1 MKQYNRIMKTNI
13 PKTPIIVILA
23 LLLLGGAGY
32 ATFSFGIIDLSRFS
46 VIDRLSSQEFIAQVN
61 GEGVQTAL
69 FDLRFAQIADSYK
82 AQGTTLEGESKETV
96 KQEILQDMINEILL
110 VQYGKEQGIIAEE
123 EAIDSEYQRIV
134 SQFPGEEKEF
144 QQNLAAKG
152 ITLENIRRTI
162 SQDLIIQKVIEQQTA
177 QNSVEVSEQEIQQ
190 TYDEAKTQNTE
201 VPPFEE
207 AKPQIENFLRQQKI
221 GQIINALVAQ
231 LREKANIVISG

>member
-32 ATFSFGIIDLSRFS
+32 AAFSFGIIDLSRFS
-46 VIDRLSSQEFIAQVN
+46 ISNPPPAQEFMAQVN
-61 GEGVQTAL
+61 GEGIRTTL
-69 FDLRFAQIADSYK
+69 FDLRLAQVESSYE
-82 AQGTTLEGESKETV
+82 AQGTTLEAENKETL
-96 KQEILQDMINEILL
+96 KQQILQDMISEILL

-123 EAIDSEYQRIV
+123 ESIESEYQRIV
-134 SQFPGEEKEF
+134 SQFSNEEEF
-144 QQNLAAKG
+144 QQNLAAQG
-152 ITLENIRRTI
+152 VTVGDVRRTI

-177 QNSVEVSEQEIQQ
+177 QNSVEVSEQEVQKA
-190 TYDEAKTQNTE
+190 YDEAKTQNTE